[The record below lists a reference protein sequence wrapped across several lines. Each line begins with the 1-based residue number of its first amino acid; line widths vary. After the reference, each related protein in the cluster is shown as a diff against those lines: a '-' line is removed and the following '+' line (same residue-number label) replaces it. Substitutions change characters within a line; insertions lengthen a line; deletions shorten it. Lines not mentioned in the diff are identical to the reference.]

1 MKILDPKFTYLFF
14 LFVCV
19 CPSVKAISEYNMG
32 LMQSW
37 WCDCSGKQH
46 QKPLVPRPKH
56 DQSEAEAN
64 DGQNTQE

>member
-1 MKILDPKFTYLFF
+1 MYLKRLMKILDPKFTYLFF

-37 WCDCSGKQH
+37 
-46 QKPLVPRPKH
+46 
-56 DQSEAEAN
+56 
-64 DGQNTQE
+64 